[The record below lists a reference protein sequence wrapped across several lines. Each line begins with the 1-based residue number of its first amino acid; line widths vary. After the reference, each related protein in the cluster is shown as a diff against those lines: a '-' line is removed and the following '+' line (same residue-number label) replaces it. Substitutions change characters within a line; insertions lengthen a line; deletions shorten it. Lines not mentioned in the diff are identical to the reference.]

1 MAEYLSP
8 GVYVEETSFRSKSI
22 EGVSTSTAGFVGPT
36 LFGPT
41 SGVPELLTSFG
52 DFERIYGGLDQITFE
67 GESESDNYVAHA
79 VRAFFSNGG
88 QRLYLSRAFRKR
100 TEGDSTARLT
110 LNSTTSPP
118 DQLELEARYTGS
130 GGNLTLTFTARL
142 TQNTLA
148 GVPRDPT
155 QPLGVRDPVLRGV
168 NEYDVVW
175 IGKGAGSP
183 VAKPTKGI
191 LYWAESITD
200 SVTHQPTWEF
210 HAEDNSSVFLKDL
223 DPATDF
229 VRVLTVGLVI
239 SYPGQ
244 VPRTDVFSKLGLHPA
259 ATTSLSATFNAIL
272 LNRSKALTYPLIF
285 DPNGDFKNG
294 PQVAR
299 VLFSQTRA
307 PADLARVQRLLGNPP
322 PGTSL
327 TVFDTLGRD
336 ELSDTDRQV
345 TAVLTGGDDG
355 ARPTPEEY
363 EGTDIDPKNKTGLK
377 AFEDLTDI
385 SIVAG
390 PGYSYLGTIDSPIRE
405 ANVLTVMELLIGH
418 CERMRYRI
426 AVLDSSDQMDLT
438 TVRSY
443 RAQVDSTYAAL
454 YYPWVVIVDPIT
466 DQEIILPPSGFVSGL
481 YADNDI
487 KYGVHKAPANQVVQL
502 ATRFEIMLNKGQ
514 QDVLNPEGINCFRFF
529 EGRGYRLWGARTIS
543 SDPEWKYVNL
553 RRYFAYLEH
562 SLDNGTQWTV
572 FENNSENLWSNVVRT
587 IEDFL
592 FSEWKSGRLMGDTPD
607 QAYFVRCDRSTM
619 TQDDI
624 DNGRLI
630 CLIGVSPV
638 RPAEFVIFRIGQW
651 VGSQSGK

>member
-8 GVYVEETSFRSKSI
+8 GVYVEETSFRSKTI

-41 SGVPELLTSFG
+41 SGVPELLTGVG
-52 DFERIYGGLDQITFE
+52 DYERIYGGLDQTTFE
-67 GESESDNYVAHA
+67 DEGETDNYLAHA
-79 VRAFFSNGG
+79 VRAFFTNGG
-88 QRLYLSRAFRKR
+88 QLLYVSRTFRNASA
-100 TEGDSTARLT
+100 GDSTARWT
-110 LNSTTSPP
+110 LSATNSPP
-118 DQLELEARYTGS
+118 DQLDLQARYPGS
-130 GGNLTLTFTARL
+130 GGNIGLTFTARL

-155 QPLGVRDPVLRGV
+155 NPLGPRDPVLRGV
-168 NEYDVVW
+168 NDYDVVW
-175 IGKGAGSP
+175 IGQGTGSP
-183 VAKPTKGI
+183 VAKPTSGT
-191 LYWAESITD
+191 LYWADAITD
-200 SVTHQPTWEF
+200 PVTQLPTWQF
-210 HAEDNSSVFLKDL
+210 HPEDGTTIFLKDL
-223 DPATDF
+223 DPAADL
-229 VRVLTVGLVI
+229 VRVLSIGLVVN
-239 SYPGQ
+239 YPGEET
-244 VPRTDVFSKLGLHPA
+244 RSDVYSNLGLHPLS
-259 ATTSLSATFNAIL
+259 TTSLSATFAPTL
-272 LNRSKALTYPLIF
+272 LNRSKELTYALIF
-285 DPNGDFKNG
+285 DPLAQLQNG

-299 VLFSQTRA
+299 VLLSQPRS
-307 PADLARVQRLLGNPP
+307 PADLARVSRLLGNPP

-336 ELSDTDRQV
+336 ELSDSDRQV
-345 TAVLTGGDDG
+345 TVVLTGGDDG
-355 ARPTPEEY
+355 ARPTPQEY
-363 EGTDIDPKNKTGLK
+363 EGDDVDPQNKTGLT

-385 SIVAG
+385 SIVAA
-390 PGYSYLGTIDSPIRE
+390 PGYSYLGDLDSPIRE
-405 ANVLTVMELLIGH
+405 ANILTTMGLLIAH
-418 CERMRYRI
+418 CELMKYRI

-438 TVRSY
+438 DVRAY

-466 DQEIILPPSGFVSGL
+466 DQEIILPPSGFVAGL
-481 YADNDI
+481 YADNDAT
-487 KYGVHKAPANQVVQL
+487 YGVHKAPANQVVQL
-502 ATRFEIMLNKGQ
+502 ATRFEVMLNKGQ

-592 FSEWKSGRLMGDTPD
+592 FSEWKSGRLLGDTPD
-607 QAYFVRCDRSTM
+607 QSYFVRCDRTTM
-619 TQDDI
+619 TQNDI
-624 DNGRLI
+624 DNGRLV

-651 VGSQSGK
+651 VGSQS